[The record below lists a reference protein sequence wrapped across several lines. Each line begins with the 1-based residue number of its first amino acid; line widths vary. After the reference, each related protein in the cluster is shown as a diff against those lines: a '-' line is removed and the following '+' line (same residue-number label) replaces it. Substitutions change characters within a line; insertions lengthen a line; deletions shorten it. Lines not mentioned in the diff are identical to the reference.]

1 MKKNIGNTDKVV
13 RILIAITITIGVL
26 YFTSVISGAL
36 AIISGALAIIL
47 GVVVIVFLLTVFISF
62 CPFYVLLGIN
72 TSKKRKK

>member
-36 AIISGALAIIL
+36 AIIL
-47 GVVVIVFLLTVFISF
+47 GVVAIVFLLTVFISF